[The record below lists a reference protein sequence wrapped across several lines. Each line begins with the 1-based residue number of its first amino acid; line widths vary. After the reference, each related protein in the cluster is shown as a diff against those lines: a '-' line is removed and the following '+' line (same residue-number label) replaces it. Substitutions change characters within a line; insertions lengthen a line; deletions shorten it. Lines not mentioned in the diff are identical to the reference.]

1 MKVPPS
7 SFVLADMTTWCS
19 LRYILIAAALQFV
32 ANTLQT
38 FAAFGK
44 DLERQRHVV
53 IAVRL
58 RHAPFSISPS
68 ILADDDIDS
77 YC

>member
-7 SFVLADMTTWCS
+7 SFVLSDMTTWCS
-19 LRYILIAAALQFV
+19 LRYILMVAALQV
-32 ANTLQT
+32 ADSTLQT

-58 RHAPFSISPS
+58 THAPFSISPS
-68 ILADDDIDS
+68 IFTDDDIDS

>member
-1 MKVPPS
+1 MLP
-7 SFVLADMTTWCS
+7 LCL
-19 LRYILIAAALQFV
+19 LRYILIAAALQV
-32 ANTLQT
+32 ADSTLQT

-58 RHAPFSISPS
+58 RHAPFSIFLS
-68 ILADDDIDS
+68 IFTDGDIDS